1 MNGYLKVV
9 SKEKFKQWLE
19 AKSNAAK
26 QARRE
31 NLAAAK

>member
-1 MNGYLKVV
+1 VV